1 MWLFPS
7 LRFDKYLIKIGS
19 LSIQSS
25 GGEVPS
31 LLQIKKLTPLNT
43 ELFL

>member
-7 LRFDKYLIKIGS
+7 LRFDKYLIGIP

-25 GGEVPS
+25 EGEVPS
-31 LLQIKKLTPLNT
+31 LPSP
-43 ELFL
+43 